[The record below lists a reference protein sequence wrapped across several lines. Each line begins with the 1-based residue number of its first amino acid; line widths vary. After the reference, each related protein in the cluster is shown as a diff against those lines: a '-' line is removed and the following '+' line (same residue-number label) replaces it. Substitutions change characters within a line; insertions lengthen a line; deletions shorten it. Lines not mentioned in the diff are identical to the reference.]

1 MTKEIT
7 GLKLRLE
14 YDGGI
19 VSGKQKIVSKQYG
32 NISKTVQ
39 DSDLH
44 SVGKELSK
52 LCDKTILEVK
62 RVEITRLKWII
73 RIIKRRV

>member
-19 VSGKQKIVSKQYG
+19 VSGKQKNVSKQYG

-44 SVGKELSK
+44 SAGKELSK
-52 LCDKTILEVK
+52 LCDKTILEIK
-62 RVEITRLKWII
+62 RVEIARLSE
-73 RIIKRRV
+73 

>member
-39 DSDLH
+39 DSDLY
-44 SVGKELSK
+44 SAGKELSK
-52 LCDKTILEVK
+52 LCDKTILEIK
-62 RVEITRLKWII
+62 RVEIARLSE
-73 RIIKRRV
+73 